1 MTVLVSGGITDAG
14 ALAAALLAVFSVLG
28 LAVRYLLLPYL
39 RDQLV
44 RPVQETHRQVTSHD
58 PPAAGDGPTV
68 RDQLD
73 QLQEQ
78 VAELTGKVRTTRRL
92 AVAAGN
98 AADGV
103 AGQLRDHEAWAR
115 EEDSRLWTA
124 LQRHVRTAHKGHD
137 MPETPAVRK
146 GSQ

>member
-1 MTVLVSGGITDAG
+1 MTVFVSGGIEDAG
-14 ALAAALLAVFSVLG
+14 AVAGALIAVLTLFSLVI
-28 LAVRYLLLPYL
+28 RYALLPYL

-44 RPVQETHRQVTSHD
+44 KPVQETHRQVTLH
-58 PPAAGDGPTV
+58 GDEPMDADDRPTV

-73 QLQEQ
+73 QLQNQ
-78 VAELTGKVRTTRRL
+78 VGQLTGKVRSTRQL

-98 AADGV
+98 AADAV

-124 LQRHVRTAHKGHD
+124 LQRHIRNAQQPE
-137 MPETPAVRK
+137 MPAQRK
-146 GSQ
+146 GRNT